1 MKRPMIGRTLLLIVT
16 KCFAFAA
23 ILLVVADCCRV
34 GDCGDVD
41 DDDDDD
47 DDAFVNGSCSTE

>member
-47 DDAFVNGSCSTE
+47 AIVNGSCSTE